1 MERCSRMSHS
11 SRSRGRI
18 WVNCW
23 LVTTLVLGQQATLYA
38 DDPCG
43 CEAALAK
50 NLGDCK
56 TDWDACAQAAQITAD
71 TAHNACARDQSN
83 AYAKALIDKRTRI
96 ENNTIA
102 YLASLAG
109 CLALG
114 FPPAQAA
121 CAIPFTIAYG
131 AFNLQAQNDYS
142 SAIDKA
148 DADRQT
154 CDDKASDG
162 FKRESDICD
171 VKKAACEKKAQDAHK
186 TCAARCVAI

>member
-23 LVTTLVLGQQATLYA
+23 LVTTLVLGQQALLYA

-50 NLGDCK
+50 DLTDCK

-83 AYAKALIDKRTRI
+83 AYDKALIDKQTRI

-102 YLASLAG
+102 YLAALAG
-109 CLALG
+109 CLALIA
-114 FPPAQAA
+114 PPAIAA
-121 CAIPFTIAYG
+121 CGIPFTIAYG
-131 AFNLQAQNDYS
+131 AFNLRSIRDLH
-142 SAIDKA
+142 
-148 DADRQT
+148 
-154 CDDKASDG
+154 G
-162 FKRESDICD
+162 
-171 VKKAACEKKAQDAHK
+171 
-186 TCAARCVAI
+186 